1 MPRNLDLPLIGIVA
15 AALVVALVVALV
27 ATPVVKN
34 LAIRVKA
41 VDVPKDGRR
50 MHDHPIPRTGGLAIF
65 LGFLLSVLL
74 FLDLNAQMRGMLLG
88 AVIIVVLGIFDDI
101 YSLRAMFK
109 FVVQIIRR
117 PGCGALGNADRD
129 VCPTPTRFPR
139 DPYWNLGI
147 LAVPAT
153 VIWIVAITNA
163 ANLIDGLDG
172 LACGVSTISSITLLV
187 IALVVSEANV
197 AILMAA
203 LAGGCIGFLPYNMN
217 PRHTR
222 SRATRAPTFL
232 GYILAVVSIQGLF
245 KFYAIISFAVPFL
258 MLGLPIFDTCFAFIR
273 RIAHG
278 QSPMHADRSHVHHRL
293 IDMGFNQKQAVA
305 VLYVISA
312 ILGPSAVVL
321 TTSGPVKAM
330 LLLLALCFAGA
341 ISARTSWAPTVRK
354 TTVRS
359 RTRRGK
365 RNEAGARHDHLRHP
379 AGGHQRWLPWVGGAP
394 APSGPGAGLLCDGPA
409 PGDARFRA
417 GDSPAPARLRSEH
430 HGAPP
435 DPLHHHLQV
444 PAGHGGGAG
453 AGQTRPGA
461 GPVGDTSTTFAGA
474 LAAFYH
480 QIRVGHVEAGLRTG
494 DKYSPFPEGMNRK
507 LVGDIADLHFCP
519 TRANRANLER
529 EGITDGVFVT
539 GNTVIDALKT
549 TVVKDHPLHNGSLST
564 HLDYTGRKITP
575 GDLPPAGELRPAHG

>member
-50 MHDHPIPRTGGLAIF
+50 MHDHPIPRMGGLAIF

-109 FVVQIIRR
+109 FVVQIIA
-117 PGCGALGNADRD
+117 ALVAVLSGNVIETLSNPNVFSA
-129 VCPTPTRFPR
+129 

-163 ANLIDGLDG
+163 VNLIDGLDG
-172 LACGVSTISSITLLV
+172 LACGVSTISSMTLLV
-187 IALVVSEANV
+187 IALVVSEGNV

-203 LAGGCIGFLPYNMN
+203 LAGGCIGFLPYNMILVIFMGD
-217 PRHTR
+217 TG
-222 SRATRAPTFL
+222 STFL

-245 KFYAIISFAVPFL
+245 KFYTIISFAVPFL

-278 QSPMHADRSHVHHRL
+278 QSPDARRPQPRAPPAYRHGLQPEA
-293 IDMGFNQKQAVA
+293 GGGGAVCHQRH
-305 VLYVISA
+305 
-312 ILGPSAVVL
+312 P
-321 TTSGPVKAM
+321 GPVRRSAHHQR
-330 LLLLALCFAGA
+330 AGEGHA
-341 ISARTSWAPTVRK
+341 APAGPVLRGGDSPGFSWAPTKRK
-354 TTVRS
+354 MTVRS

-379 AGGHQRWLPWVGGAP
+379 AGGHQDGSPGGGAP
-394 APSGPGAGLLCDGPA
+394 APSGPGAGLPRDGPA

-417 GDSPAPARLRSEH
+417 GDLPAPARLRSEH

-444 PAGHGGGAG
+444 PAGHGRGCWKQA
-453 AGQTRPGA
+453 RPDL
-461 GPVGDTSTTFAGA
+461 VLVHGDTSTTFAGA

-480 QIRVGHVEAGLRTG
+480 HSGWAMWRRGCARVTSIL
-494 DKYSPFPEGMNRK
+494 PFR
-507 LVGDIADLHFCP
+507 
-519 TRANRANLER
+519 RR
-529 EGITDGVFVT
+529 
-539 GNTVIDALKT
+539 
-549 TVVKDHPLHNGSLST
+549 
-564 HLDYTGRKITP
+564 
-575 GDLPPAGELRPAHG
+575 